1 MTGDTSSNGG
11 SVDVAHPD
19 RLLRFARIMGA
30 GPDAEDVVREA
41 LRAAAAGPGDPD
53 PQRVWPLLANLLA
66 ERSADRYRQL
76 ARAQILLRHRVLVP
90 PPPTLGND
98 HATRTEASWTARQLV
113 ALLPRD
119 VLDLLW
125 RHHVGGASWTEL
137 AAGRRVS
144 PDALRRQVHQALH
157 AARRRIGIGRV
168 V

>member
-11 SVDVAHPD
+11 SVGVPPPD
-19 RLLRFARIMGA
+19 RLLRFAEFMGA
-30 GPDAEDVVREA
+30 GPDAEDLVREA
-41 LRAAAAGPGDPD
+41 LRAASGPGGPD
-53 PQRVWPLLANLLA
+53 PHQVWPHLANLLA

-76 ARAQILLRHRVLVP
+76 ARAQILLQHRVLVP
-90 PPPTLGND
+90 PPPALGND
-98 HATRTEASWTARQLV
+98 LATCTEASWTARQLV

-137 AAGRRVS
+137 AARRRVS